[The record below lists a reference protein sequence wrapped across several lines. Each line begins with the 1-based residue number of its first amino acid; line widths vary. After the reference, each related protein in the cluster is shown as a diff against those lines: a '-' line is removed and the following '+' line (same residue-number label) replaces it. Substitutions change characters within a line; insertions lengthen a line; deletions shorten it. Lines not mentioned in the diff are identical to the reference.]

1 MAAIKQSIK
10 INCISELMICCI
22 LIPIKEMNPDF
33 SNPLLINKTKATVT
47 TAGCPNPE
55 KASLDGINPNITNK
69 DNIIS
74 ETASYLNLP
83 HINNPIKI
91 IIKNEIIL

>member
-1 MAAIKQSIK
+1 MK
-10 INCISELMICCI
+10 
-22 LIPIKEMNPDF
+22 PDF

-55 KASLDGINPNITNK
+55 KASLAGINPNITNK
-69 DNIIS
+69 DNIIK

-83 HINNPIKI
+83 QMNNPIKI